1 MIALLT
7 GWVER
12 YVCWIGACVVPSD
25 DRALLAVLPPRYH
38 AVGMEGEWFAW

>member
-1 MIALLT
+1 MIAPLA

-12 YVCWIGACVVPSD
+12 YVRWIGACVVPPG
-25 DRALLAVLPPRYH
+25 DRALLAVLPRRYH